1 MNDGLFEDY
10 GEAMLY
16 EALADLALGLMM
28 AALDAF
34 TAY

>member
-16 EALADLALGLMM
+16 VALAVLALGLMM